1 MSIII
6 ATIAVHFNSAL
17 YTHFAIEKLLF
28 LLQLIMDAHRLAAD
42 LCLLTSFIAPLQN
55 TLCYELSNHS
65 GEYADDF
72 SDVRGRFDALLEAIS
87 NITGVPI
94 TTEAPPVTDPVDE
107 EEINVHEDESR
118 SPMVSGSH
126 RDTRQANQLPTA
138 AATVVSDGY

>member
-1 MSIII
+1 MQYTSI
-6 ATIAVHFNSAL
+6 L
-17 YTHFAIEKLLF
+17 YNYILVLAIETFFF

-42 LCLLTSFIAPLQN
+42 LCLLTPFITPLQN

-94 TTEAPPVTDPVDE
+94 TTEAPPVTDPVDG
-107 EEINVHEDESR
+107 EINLHEDESR

-138 AATVVSDGY
+138 ATTVVSDGY